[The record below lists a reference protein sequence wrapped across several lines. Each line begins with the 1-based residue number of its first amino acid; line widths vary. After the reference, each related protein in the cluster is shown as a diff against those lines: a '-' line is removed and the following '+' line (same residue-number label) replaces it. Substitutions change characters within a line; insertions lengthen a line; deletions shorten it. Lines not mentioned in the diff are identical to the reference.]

1 MKSPIKNNLLK
12 TNTAKGDNINDQY
25 KMNSTFMK
33 SNIIKSSALLFTA
46 LVVLSGCEKKKE
58 ETAKAEIEPKVE
70 TFALAKEK
78 LTTELRLPAELT
90 GFQQVDLYAK
100 VSSFVKLLKVDIGTK
115 VKKGQLLI
123 VLEAPEIS
131 SQLAAAESRLK
142 SMEAIYA
149 TSKSTYNRLYE
160 TSKVEGT
167 ISKNDLEMASGKKNS
182 DYAQYQAAIAAHKE
196 VSIMR
201 GYLEIR
207 APFDGVVAARNVNLG
222 TFVGPAG
229 KGSDL
234 PLLTIQEQSKLRLA
248 VSVPELYTGY
258 LHPGDE
264 MSFNVK
270 SLPETFTAK
279 ITRMSGALDL
289 KLRSERVEM
298 DVHNTKG
305 NLLPGMVAEVLLPL
319 NAKDSTFVVP
329 KSAVVNSAEGLY
341 VVKVVNHKAT
351 RVDIKKG
358 REIEDKIEI
367 FGDLTPNDK
376 LVKIASEETKEGD
389 VINE

>member
-1 MKSPIKNNLLK
+1 M
-12 TNTAKGDNINDQY
+12 NTK
-25 KMNSTFMK
+25 
-33 SNIIKSSALLFTA
+33 IIKYSPLFFTA
-46 LVVLSGCEKKKE
+46 LFLLNSCNSKKE
-58 ETAKAEIEPKVE
+58 ETVTAEIEPKTE
-70 TFALAKEK
+70 TFLLAKEK

-100 VSSFVKLLKVDIGTK
+100 VSSFVKTLKVDIGSK
-115 VKKGQLLI
+115 VTKGQLLI

-142 SMEAIYA
+142 SMEAIYT

-182 DYAQYQAAIAAHKE
+182 DYAQYQAAIAAYKE
-196 VSIMR
+196 VKIMR

-234 PLLTIQEQSKLRLA
+234 PLLTIQQQNKLRLA

-258 LHPGDE
+258 LHNGDE
-264 MSFNVK
+264 MSFSVK
-270 SLPETFTAK
+270 SLPQTFKAT

-329 KSAVVNSAEGLY
+329 KSALVNAAEGMF
-341 VVKVVNHKAT
+341 VIKVVNHKAT
-351 RVDIKKG
+351 RIDVKKG
-358 REIEDKIEI
+358 REIDDKIEI
-367 FGDLTPNDK
+367 FGDLNPKDK

-389 VINE
+389 VIKE